1 MLHRHTSFDL
11 RPAVDIDDYR
21 KVLAQFAAA
30 MQAKD
35 LVVDTGPVM
44 ERCHHPVMDT
54 DEDRGHK
61 YFFVMTFTD
70 RQQCDEAVRHIQSA
84 DPTSDPV
91 HRAVYK
97 DIIQPIFSC
106 WVDPD

>member
-1 MLHRHTSFDL
+1 MFHMHTSFDL
-11 RPAVDIDDYR
+11 APGIAIDDYR
-21 KVLAQFAAA
+21 KVLDRFTAD
-30 MQAKD
+30 MLDKD
-35 LVVDTGPVM
+35 LIEGTGPIM

-54 DEDRGHK
+54 DEDRGHQ

-70 RQQCDEAVRHIQSA
+70 RAQCDAAVSHIKA
-84 DPTSDPV
+84 GDTDSDPI

-97 DIIQPIFSC
+97 DIICPIFSC

>member
-1 MLHRHTSFDL
+1 MFHMHTSFDL
-11 RPAVDIDDYR
+11 APEVDIDDYR
-21 KVLAQFAAA
+21 KVLEQFSAE

-35 LVVDTGPVM
+35 LVVATG
-44 ERCHHPVMDT
+44 PVMDT

-61 YFFVMTFTD
+61 YFFVMTCTD
-70 RQQCDEAVRHIQSA
+70 RQQCDEAVRHIKSA